1 MTAFLT
7 HLTFEFKTGLRNPTA
22 MLMNYL
28 FPLGFYA
35 MMGLIMTQIN
45 PGFKD
50 TLVPA
55 MVLFAIMASNLLGL
69 PNPLVD
75 SREAG
80 IYRSF
85 KINGVPALSILSIPA
100 MSTIFHALI
109 VSAIIA
115 ITAPIFDGKMP
126 QNWLAFTLITLL
138 SAATFGTIGM
148 LIGVIATSGRS
159 VVLYTQLIFL
169 PSMLLGGM
177 MLSIEILP
185 AAFRPI
191 AAIFPT
197 TQAMQA
203 YLGLAY
209 GQETLLNPFLCVA
222 VLLAS
227 SILCFGLAVYL
238 FSWDSRNQ
246 TRRGHPALALL
257 ALLPFVAAVIL
268 ARLI

>member
-1 MTAFLT
+1 MTAFIT
-7 HLTFEFKTGLRNPTA
+7 HFAFEFKTGLRNPTA

-45 PGFKD
+45 PGFKN

-55 MVLFAIMASNLLGL
+55 MVVFAIMASNLLGL

-109 VSAIIA
+109 VSVIITL
-115 ITAPIFDGKMP
+115 TAPIFDSSMP
-126 QNWLAFTLITLL
+126 QNWLAFALITLL
-138 SAATFGTIGM
+138 AAATFGTIGM

-177 MLSIEILP
+177 MLPIEILP
-185 AAFRPI
+185 AAFQPI

-209 GQETLLNPFLCVA
+209 GQPTLLNPMVCVA

-227 SILCFGLAVYL
+227 CVICFGLAIYL

-246 TRRGHPALALL
+246 SRRGHPALALL
-257 ALLPFVAAVIL
+257 ALVPFVVAFLL
-268 ARLI
+268 A

>member
-109 VSAIIA
+109 VSAIIV

-148 LIGVIATSGRS
+148 LIGVIATNGRS

>member
-1 MTAFLT
+1 MTAFTT
-7 HLTFEFKTGLRNPTA
+7 HFAYEFKTGLRNPTA

-35 MMGLIMTQIN
+35 MMGLVMVQIN
-45 PGFKD
+45 PGFKA

-55 MVLFAIMASNLLGL
+55 LVIFAIMASNLLGL
-69 PNPLVD
+69 PAPLVE

-80 IYRSF
+80 IYRSY
-85 KINGVPALSILSIPA
+85 KINGVPAISILSIPA
-100 MSTIFHALI
+100 ISTIFHTLI
-109 VSAIIA
+109 VSAIIT
-115 ITAPIFDGKMP
+115 ITAPIFDGVLP
-126 QNWLAFTLITLL
+126 QNWLAFVLITLL
-138 SAATFGTIGM
+138 TALAFGTIGM
-148 LIGVIATSGRS
+148 LIGVVATGSRS
-159 VVLYTQLIFL
+159 VVLYSQLIFL
-169 PSMLLGGM
+169 PSMLLGGL

-185 AAFRPI
+185 PAFQSI

-203 YLGLAY
+203 YLGFAY
-209 GQETLLNPFLCVA
+209 GQATLLNPVVCVA

-227 SILCFGLAVYL
+227 CVICFGLAIYL

-257 ALLPFVAAVIL
+257 ALLPYIVAVFL
-268 ARLI
+268 A

>member
-268 ARLI
+268 TRLI